1 MEDFMCAIQDQAVN
15 CKNYTKFIIK
25 DGTVDELSRQCNLTV
40 ENIQHTVSRCHTLT
54 QLDSKDRH
62 DNAAKILHE
71 KLALEHST
79 ERKDTLL

>member
-1 MEDFMCAIQDQAVN
+1 MITIMCAIKDKVVN
-15 CKNYTKFIIK
+15 SKNYTKFIIK
-25 DGTVDELSRQCNLTV
+25 ESTVDESRRQCKSNE
-40 ENIQHTVSRCHTLT
+40 ENIQHTISGCYTLT

-79 ERKDTLL
+79 E